1 MQRFMLSGA
10 TFQTG
15 RPLKHDS
22 VCLQEREAA
31 EIRLPTGQAPVPTV
45 DVDIIPTEQLTPLD
59 NVEANAQVGCLSS
72 QFEERRNRCEA
83 FKYWIAYLEF
93 SSKHF

>member
-15 RPLKHDS
+15 RPLKYDS

-59 NVEANAQVGCLSS
+59 NVEADAQVGCQSC
-72 QFEERRNRCEA
+72 QFQEWRNRCEMSHIRLPA
-83 FKYWIAYLEF
+83 LD
-93 SSKHF
+93 